1 MALTEWT
8 SIVLDRNLS
17 LEDKERFLFV
27 FHQNHNN
34 RVHTHLLAHGSLCA
48 CAIKRRDTQKVFIQG
63 WLAMAVIPV
72 HTRSM
77 LLRFIR
83 DAARNLA

>member
-8 SIVLDRNLS
+8 SIVLDKNLS

-27 FHQNHNN
+27 FHQNYSN
-34 RVHTHLLAHGSLCA
+34 RFHTHLLAHGSLCV
-48 CAIKRRDTQKVFIQG
+48 CAIKRRDTQKILIQG

-72 HTRSM
+72 HARSM
-77 LLRFIR
+77 LLQLIR
-83 DAARNLA
+83 DAARSLA